1 MNRKFIGL
9 AIIAVFAVVI
19 VFGGIHYTLEV
30 IEAASASKAEAGR
43 DYAPRLDTDARED
56 PALQALK
63 SVCLFH

>member
-19 VFGGIHYTLEV
+19 VFGGIHYTLEI
-30 IEAASASKAEAGR
+30 IEASSGTQAQTGG
-43 DYAPRLDTDARED
+43 DYAPRLDADPRED

>member
-19 VFGGIHYTLEV
+19 VFGGIHYTLEI
-30 IEAASASKAEAGR
+30 IEATSASKAETGE
-43 DYAPRLDTDARED
+43 DYAPRLDPRGYED
-56 PALQALK
+56 PALAALR